1 MLYYKDL
8 SAVVPFYEDTLAL
21 RKTFDQ
27 DWSKIYQLTPTSF
40 VGLIQESDGS
50 FHRAQPDNAVMLS
63 IVTEEVDAWYARF
76 KADERTTFIKH
87 LYKNE
92 NAPIRAF
99 LVRDPGGYTVEVF
112 QWLEVDD

>member
-40 VGLIQESDGS
+40 VGLIQASLICKNDTA
-50 FHRAQPDNAVMLS
+50 FPAS
-63 IVTEEVDAWYARF
+63 IT
-76 KADERTTFIKH
+76 
-87 LYKNE
+87 
-92 NAPIRAF
+92 
-99 LVRDPGGYTVEVF
+99 
-112 QWLEVDD
+112 